1 MLSNNRTCQIK
12 VSHSI
17 HMLNIQIASTSV
29 EQSQIV
35 LLFKPYETEL
45 FITYVIL
52 DAVWLL
58 DTQ

>member
-12 VSHSI
+12 MSHSV

-29 EQSQIV
+29 EQSQI
-35 LLFKPYETEL
+35 ETEL